1 MIVATDLEG
10 VLIPEIWVEVAERLA
25 LEDLRITTREEPDF
39 EKLMKRRI
47 EILQRAKV
55 GLPDIQRIAHNVLPF
70 PGATEILA
78 WLARRGQ
85 LLIISDTF
93 HELSDP
99 VVERLGRYNL
109 FANRFRVGEGGRIE
123 GVQLRIRGMK
133 VSITRAFR
141 ELGFTITAIGDSSND
156 HTMLED
162 ATVPILFN
170 PTADLRRSLPQ
181 APAVTNYVELKN
193 LIEKIEDEGP

>member
-1 MIVATDLEG
+1 MLIATDLEG
-10 VLIPEIWVEVAERLA
+10 VLIPRRQEIAQTFAPGTE
-25 LEDLRITTREEPDF
+25 ITTREEPT
-39 EKLMKRRI
+39 EKLALRIGVLRRADASRGPSAYRP
-47 EILQRAKV
+47 QR
-55 GLPDIQRIAHNVLPF
+55 LPSPAQRRSSR
-70 PGATEILA
+70 GS
-78 WLARRGQ
+78 RRAAGDDH
-85 LLIISDTF
+85 LDTF
-93 HELSDP
+93 HEFSDLLAQ
-99 VVERLGRYNL
+99 RLGRYNL

-193 LIEKIEDEGP
+193 LIEKIEDAAP